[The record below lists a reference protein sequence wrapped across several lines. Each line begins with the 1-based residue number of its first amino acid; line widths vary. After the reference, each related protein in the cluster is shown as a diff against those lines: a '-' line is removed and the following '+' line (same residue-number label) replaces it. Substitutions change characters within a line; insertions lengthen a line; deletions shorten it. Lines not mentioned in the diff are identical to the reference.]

1 MLGACGVIAAA
12 ALWRGRPEIAARLVE
27 ATKPV
32 LVSATLPEVSVPT
45 ATPILSPTAAIFGS
59 IAPTP
64 AASSPDAAPT
74 AARTTAE
81 PPRLNSTAIQ
91 AEPIVPTHRDPSV
104 TASIPANAA
113 APSSAIPAGY
123 DPEQTSW
130 ESPFDPDCWTG
141 SGWEFHSAGMR
152 SSVAGGSVLFRRGYR
167 RLMLECRLVPLG
179 ESKGP
184 LQLRL
189 LTPSTGSALLV
200 QIDGAQLTVLDEE
213 HTPPRVLKQVKID
226 PPCTNA
232 TPGRLRLAAT
242 GNRVVLAWNGRIVT
256 SCNQPAAQSGH
267 SAQFEFLVAKT
278 PFEVTALRVEG
289 E

>member
-1 MLGACGVIAAA
+1 MLGALAAIAAV
-12 ALWRGRPEIAARLVE
+12 ALWRGRSDVAARLADVTNP
-27 ATKPV
+27 AT
-32 LVSATLPEVSVPT
+32 VSASPSVIAPPVTT
-45 ATPILSPTAAIFGS
+45 ALSPTTAIFGS

-64 AASSPDAAPT
+64 TALPEASSEAV
-74 AARTTAE
+74 RVTAE
-81 PPRLNSTAIQ
+81 PSRLNATAIK
-91 AEPIVPTHRDPSV
+91 AAPIVPTHKDASV
-104 TASIPANAA
+104 TASAPVNPSV
-113 APSSAIPAGY
+113 PSSAVPAGY

-141 SGWEFHSAGMR
+141 NGWEFNSAGMR
-152 SSVAGGSVLFRRGYR
+152 SSQAGGNALFRRGYR
-167 RLMLECRLVPLG
+167 RLMLECRLTPLG

-184 LQLRL
+184 LQVRL

-200 QIDGAQLTVLDEE
+200 QIDGAQLTLLDEE
-213 HTPPRVLKQVKID
+213 QTPPRVVKQAKID

-232 TPGRLRLAAT
+232 TPGRLRVAAT
-242 GNRVVLAWNGRIVT
+242 GNRVIVAWNGRIAM